1 MWTPDVWTSGVII
14 AQDVTTQAAEACESG
29 RVCQYF
35 LDLTGN
41 QFVSQLLGVLLPD
54 ILRTLVILAT
64 AWFLVRVVRRAIR
77 KIVRDVAE
85 RDSERSDGTR
95 RRIPLAATQSL
106 DPARAAM
113 RTETLGNVL
122 RSVASLV
129 IWTVAVF
136 VAVGSLRTIALELG
150 PLIAGAG
157 IVGVAL
163 GFGSQSL
170 VKDFLT
176 GIFMLLEDQ
185 YGVGDI
191 VDVGPATGVVEG
203 ITLRTTRLR
212 DVEGVLWHVP
222 NGEITRVGN
231 LSQQW
236 SRSLLDIPVA
246 YSTDIDQAIDIIKRT
261 ADVLWKD
268 PEWRGLVLEEPDV
281 WGIEEF
287 ADSAIVIR
295 VVLKVVPAQ
304 QWAVS
309 RELRMR
315 IKAAFDDAGIEIP
328 FAQRTVWLRAEEDE
342 VETLRSH
349 AARTQGSENGSERGK
364 RSSEQDRGSGERI
377 RHHAR
382 TGEYDSAPPD
392 TAQDTD
398 DSDSSDKP

>member
-1 MWTPDVWTSGVII
+1 MWTPDVWTSGVIV
-14 AQDVTTQAAEACESG
+14 AQDVTTEAAEACASG

-35 LDLTGN
+35 LNLTN
-41 QFVSQLLGVLLPD
+41 NEFVAQLLGVLLPD
-54 ILRTLVILAT
+54 ILRTFVILAI
-64 AWFLVRVVRRAIR
+64 AWFLVRVVRRTIR
-77 KIVRDVAE
+77 RVVRDIAE
-85 RDSERSDGTR
+85 RDTERANGAR
-95 RRIPLAATQSL
+95 RRIPLATTQSL

-129 IWTVAVF
+129 IWTVAIF
-136 VAVGSLRTIALELG
+136 VAVGSLRTIALDLG

-261 ADVLWKD
+261 ADGLWKD
-268 PEWRGLVLEEPDV
+268 RDWRGLVLEEPDV

-287 ADSAIVIR
+287 ADSAILIR

-315 IKAAFDDAGIEIP
+315 IKAAFDDAGVEIP

-342 VETLRSH
+342 AEVLRSH
-349 AARTQGSENGSERGK
+349 AARSWNGRDSRDS
-364 RSSEQDRGSGERI
+364 RDRGSPI

-382 TGEYDSAPPD
+382 TGDYESAPPD

-398 DSDSSDKP
+398 TDDGDAGEKA

>member
-14 AQDVTTQAAEACESG
+14 AQDVTTQAAQACESG

-41 QFVSQLLGVLLPD
+41 EFVSQLLGVLLPD
-54 ILRTLVILAT
+54 ILRTLVIMAT
-64 AWFLVRVVRRAIR
+64 AWFMVRVVRRAIR
-77 KIVRDVAE
+77 KVVRDVAE

-95 RRIPLAATQSL
+95 RRIPLASTQSL

-136 VAVGSLRTIALELG
+136 VAVGSLRTITLELG

-170 VKDFLT
+170 VKDFLS

-261 ADVLWKD
+261 ADELWKD
-268 PEWRGLVLEEPDV
+268 AEWRGLVLEEPDV

-328 FAQRTVWLRAEEDE
+328 FAQRTVWLRADEDE
-342 VETLRSH
+342 AETLRSH
-349 AARTQGSENGSERGK
+349 ASRTQGSENGSERG
-364 RSSEQDRGSGERI
+364 RASGDRI

-398 DSDSSDKP
+398 DSDSSEKP